1 MIKTMQVVICDI
13 CRLETKK
20 ASDPIYY
27 SEVKIEPLEFE
38 GIKIH
43 ELGRK
48 EEFHLCQACTR
59 NLRNFIEIPF

>member
-1 MIKTMQVVICDI
+1 MIETIQVVICDI

-20 ASDPIYY
+20 ASDTIYY
-27 SEVKIEPLEFE
+27 SEVKIEQLGFE

-43 ELGRK
+43 ELGKK

-59 NLRNFIEIPF
+59 KLRDFIEIPF

>member
-1 MIKTMQVVICDI
+1 MIKTVQVVICDI

-20 ASDPIYY
+20 PSDIIYY

-38 GIKIH
+38 GVRVH
-43 ELGRK
+43 ELGKK

-59 NLRNFIEIPF
+59 KLRDSIEIPF